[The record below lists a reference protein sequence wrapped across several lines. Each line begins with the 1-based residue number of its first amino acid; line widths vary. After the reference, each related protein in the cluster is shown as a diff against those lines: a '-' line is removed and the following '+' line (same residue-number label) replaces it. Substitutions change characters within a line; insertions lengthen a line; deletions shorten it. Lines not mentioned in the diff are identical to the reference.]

1 MRLAYIGFG
10 LVAAQMTQM
19 SEAAV
24 NLGNTFRAMQFAN
37 QSDNTKQNRV
47 SQKKRRLKA
56 RRMGKK

>member
-1 MRLAYIGFG
+1 MRLSQIAFG
-10 LVAAQMTQM
+10 LVAAQM
-19 SEAAV
+19 SASAFA
-24 NLGNTFRAMQFAN
+24 LGDTLRAMQATT